1 VKELTGTATSATGA
15 TREQAFALLE
25 DIDRYP
31 VWNPEV
37 VKEAE
42 VLERDA
48 QGHPTKAHC
57 KLHVERGPMTRD
69 FNLVM
74 AVTVDPGRTIDLKRI
89 PHDPGDQERFEV
101 TWSVA
106 GGNPSTRIE
115 LNLLADLNVPR
126 FIPLGGVG
134 DDLAQGMA
142 NAATRALASS

>member
-1 VKELTGTATSATGA
+1 MKELTGTATSATGA